1 MLNWRFWSNTISN
14 QQNLEHYMNLQTDP
28 LDNLLRTHPIQMGW
42 EISSEVYL
50 NWQFRGIDD
59 PGCQFGDGS
68 VPTET
73 RTRSD
78 GLEPLLTLA
87 STNNSSSYSIHWPPS
102 NYLSCSDVPSQSS
115 LMTLPSDT
123 EILYHY
129 DHTILSNVVTPQ
141 PSSLSWSIIFPPL
154 HNMLTP
160 SPYLPQS
167 PPFRNINPCPLHL
180 HIAQLSHWTISRKP
194 GWSQY
199 PHPRSEVLREL
210 VPKIP
215 ASLDDADGIDPLPAN
230 HLRASLVL
238 KLSCRNPSIR
248 YGAVSDSNISNI
260 RNALNLILL
269 FSIIFLG
276 GGGRTCC
283 HSIGS
288 STARTYTDTHCT
300 WSIHIVVGRSNSQA
314 DWDIGR
320 ITLQGFDCFQSKIR
334 VGFVLWKCRMLSHTD
349 DPSGKFGDGIW
360 VRFTYSSFIS

>member
-1 MLNWRFWSNTISN
+1 MLNWRFWSNTIIN

-42 EISSEVYL
+42 EISIEVYL

-78 GLEPLLTLA
+78 DLEPLLTLA
-87 STNNSSSYSIHWPPS
+87 LTNNSSSYSIHWPPS
-102 NYLSCSDVPSQSS
+102 NYPSCSDVPSQSS

-141 PSSLSWSIIFPPL
+141 PSSISWSIIFPPL

-167 PPFRNINPCPLHL
+167 PPFRNINPCPLPL

-215 ASLDDADGIDPLPAN
+215 ASLDNADGIDPLPAN
-230 HLRASLVL
+230 HLQASLVL

-248 YGAVSDSNISNI
+248 YGAVSDSNISDYSECSKSDTPLLHHLPGGW
-260 RNALNLILL
+260 RQDLLPLNR
-269 FSIIFLG
+269 IFHCQDLY
-276 GGGRTCC
+276 RY
-283 HSIGS
+283 SL
-288 STARTYTDTHCT
+288 YLVDTHCCGQ
-300 WSIHIVVGRSNSQA
+300 VQLPGRLRYWANHVA
-314 DWDIGR
+314 
-320 ITLQGFDCFQSKIR
+320 
-334 VGFVLWKCRMLSHTD
+334 
-349 DPSGKFGDGIW
+349 
-360 VRFTYSSFIS
+360 RFRLFPI